1 MYGRLHLPA
10 RLVPRLTPGDV
21 ASASELPVAAS
32 YRIGARRCPIR
43 CCRNI
48 ARVVVSS
55 ENTSSISLTPPH
67 GWASDDAQGV
77 I

>member
-32 YRIGARRCPIR
+32 YRIGARTMSNPLLSEHRARRCFLR
-43 CCRNI
+43 EHL
-48 ARVVVSS
+48 VD
-55 ENTSSISLTPPH
+55 ISDS
-67 GWASDDAQGV
+67 ASRLGE
-77 I
+77 